1 MLWVETQI
9 LNQAEMN
16 KYYLLLLLA
25 RKRSTL
31 AAHGH
36 TTTVSAAPPGLAVS
50 WDPRNA
56 CTSHHHHNYQ
66 PTNQQRQSPED
77 VERLP
82 KRVPT
87 GVQNSL
93 WRKTDVISIV
103 IFHITFRA
111 EIKQKRQKNNQ
122 HPSTESRKIKT
133 ETITLSGYPTRG
145 KQNVCLPPLTLEYV

>member
-1 MLWVETQI
+1 MGWNANTESGGDEQI
-9 LNQAEMN
+9 LFITSFGT
-16 KYYLLLLLA
+16 K
-25 RKRSTL
+25 
-31 AAHGH
+31 
-36 TTTVSAAPPGLAVS
+36 TV
-50 WDPRNA
+50 DPRGTRTHNNRIC
-56 CTSHHHHNYQ
+56 CTSRPGRFLGSPKRVHFPSSPQ
-66 PTNQQRQSPED
+66 LPTNQQRQSPED